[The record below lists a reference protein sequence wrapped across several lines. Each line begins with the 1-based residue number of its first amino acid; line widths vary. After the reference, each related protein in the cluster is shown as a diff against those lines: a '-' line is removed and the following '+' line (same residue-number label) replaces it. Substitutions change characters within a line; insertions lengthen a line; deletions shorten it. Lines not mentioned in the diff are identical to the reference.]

1 MCGEVARG
9 TQMAQE
15 GAAANLEDLQL
26 ASFPGSAHSFF
37 CVVL

>member
-1 MCGEVARG
+1 MFGEVAHS

-15 GAAANLEDLQL
+15 WAAANLEDPQL
-26 ASFPGSAHSFF
+26 ASFPGPAHSFF